1 MVNVAEVST
10 VVAVPNS
17 CVRNSP
23 ATDSGATR
31 NTGRLTPLP
40 IDPRV
45 AALLPAGCSS
55 WSSHTTSARSGIAG
69 TKESSTRA
77 AVSLISVSPAI
88 ASARAAAA
96 LGSFG
101 AGSMAERAVLA
112 ASRSAVR

>member
-1 MVNVAEVST
+1 MVSVAEVST
-10 VVAVPNS
+10 VVAVPKS
-17 CVRNSP
+17 CVRNRP

-31 NTGRLTPLP
+31 STG
-40 IDPRV
+40 
-45 AALLPAGCSS
+45 LLAPVRCSS